1 MTPHPEE
8 DDAVTDHARQ
18 MKLGLFLYPTGHHI
32 AAWRSPD
39 CVAEGGLRLSECIRL
54 AQTAERGLM
63 DMIFLSDVLAVLPR
77 PGERLAT
84 TARMSNFAGFEP
96 VTLLSA
102 LATATGSIGLVATA
116 TTTYNEPYHI
126 ARKFASLDLLSGG
139 RAGWN
144 LVTSS
149 SPAEAFN
156 FSRPSHQAHADR
168 YQRAREF
175 AEVVLGLWDSWDD
188 DAFLFDKAS
197 GVFFDPAKLRIPHHA
212 GEHFSVQGP
221 LGVPRSPQGSPVLV
235 QAGSSEDGRALAA
248 ETAEVIFTA
257 HLSLASAQAFYRDV
271 KQRAAALGRDPDGVK
286 ILPGVSPVV
295 GRSEAEARERFQA
308 LQELIHP
315 EVGLTLLSRMTGV
328 DLSGHDLD
336 GPMPPLPDVEGG
348 KSRSAML
355 SAMAQAEGL
364 TIRQTYQRVAG
375 ARGHWQLFGTAAQ
388 IVDRLEEWF
397 LNEGADGFNIMP
409 PSFPDDLDRFVAE
422 VVPELQRRGLYRT
435 RYAGRTLREN
445 LGLRAPANG
454 WRAARGAPA

>member
-1 MTPHPEE
+1 MTPHLE
-8 DDAVTDHARQ
+8 DNAVTDHARQ

-39 CVAEGGLRLSECIRL
+39 CVAEGGLRLSEGIRL

-102 LATATGSIGLVATA
+102 LATATESIGLVATA

-221 LGVPRSPQGSPVLV
+221 LGVPRSPQGSPVVV

-295 GRSEAEARERFQA
+295 GRSEAEARDRFQA
-308 LQELIHP
+308 LQDLIHP
-315 EVGLTLLSRMTGV
+315 EVGLTLLSRMAGV

-445 LGLRAPANG
+445 LGLRKPANG
-454 WRAARGAPA
+454 WRAARGTPA